1 MAGRWAA
8 PTRQSLGWA
17 QSTRLYLLGK
27 WFLILFCVCPFLAQE
42 TAFPT
47 STFSHSTI

>member
-8 PTRQSLGWA
+8 PTRQSLGWV
-17 QSTRLYLLGK
+17 QSTLLYLLGK